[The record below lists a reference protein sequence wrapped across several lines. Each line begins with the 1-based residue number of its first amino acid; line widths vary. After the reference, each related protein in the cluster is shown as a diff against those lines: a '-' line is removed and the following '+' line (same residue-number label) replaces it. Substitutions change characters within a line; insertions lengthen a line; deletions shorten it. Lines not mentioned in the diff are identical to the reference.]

1 MLRRELT
8 WRRRLEKRLSKSP
21 IGCRNRSLTHRP
33 IDRKVICLE
42 EDDFEAKIPSNEAN
56 EELEIFVASRMS
68 QVQKFSSSEKS
79 LGEQKRQLRIKIRS
93 MNFDGRVWTPP
104 PGRLPRP
111 QDSPH
116 NSGTM
121 ELQQQQQNNNNNND
135 NGPGR
140 SNNNNNNKTS
150 ENDFDVDFETTST
163 ATTTAEHQEGP
174 IL

>member
-1 MLRRELT
+1 M
-8 WRRRLEKRLSKSP
+8 SKSP

-140 SNNNNNNKTS
+140 SNNNNKTS

-163 ATTTAEHQEGP
+163 TTTTAEHQEGP